1 MHARMH
7 TRPPAHTANIWHR
20 RVRRPAVVVVQSWA
34 WFISEP
40 EPGKQAYF
48 WMNANGPINTFAE

>member
-1 MHARMH
+1 MH

-48 WMNANGPINTFAE
+48 WMNANGPINTFEE